1 MTAKEIYELA
11 IKMGR
16 GADPRGKKEVH
27 RQLEKEKKQYEK
39 LGKEEREEFDK
50 ERLTNPYPDTRF
62 LTGSLNKKVRRAL
75 VGIDI
80 DPAEVLLADH
90 LRGKGKD
97 IDLLI
102 SHHPRGKALAALDKA
117 MHLQEDLMCKYGVPI
132 NVAEGLL
139 SKRIAEVSRSI
150 SPLNHNR
157 VVDMASLLNYS
168 LVCVHTPSDNLVYN
182 FVDKFIKRKNPET
195 VGEIVELLKSLPE
208 YKEATQLNAGPRI
221 FVGSKDRRAGKIIAA
236 EMTGGTSGAKELYE
250 KLSQAGIG
258 TIIGMHMKE
267 THKEEAEKHHIN
279 VVIAGHMASDSLG
292 MNLFLDNLEKKRVEI
307 IPCAGLIRIS
317 RIKKRVQGVKD
328 SSGQVKNFR
337 K

>member
-1 MTAKEIYELA
+1 MTAKEIYELV
-11 IKMGR
+11 IRMGVK
-16 GADPRGKKEVH
+16 ADPRGEKEVH

-39 LGKEEREEFDK
+39 LEKEEKEEFDK
-50 ERLTNPYPDTRF
+50 ERLTNPYSDTRF
-62 LTGSLNKKVRRAL
+62 LTGSLTRKVRRVL

-80 DPAEVLLADH
+80 GPAEVLLADR
-90 LRGKGKD
+90 LAGKDKD

-102 SHHPRGKALAALDKA
+102 SHHPQGKALAALDKA

-132 NVAEGLL
+132 NVAEDLM

-157 VVDMASLLNYS
+157 VVDMARLLGYS
-168 LVCVHTPSDNLVYN
+168 LVCIHTPADNLVYD
-182 FVDKFIKRKNPET
+182 FVGKFIKRKNPET

-221 FVGSKDRRAGKIIAA
+221 FVGSKDRRAGKIVAA

-292 MNLFLDNLEKKRVEI
+292 MNIFLDELKKKGIEI
-307 IPCAGLIRIS
+307 IPCSGLIRIS
-317 RIKKRVQGVKD
+317 R
-328 SSGQVKNFR
+328 VKNQGSGVR
-337 K
+337 GQKKKN